1 MINFLNISSNQI
13 SAIRFICYDTNQIW
27 MLTSNFTKTND
38 RFEFF
43 LCYVWIHIFLCAS
56 YFVSFDHFIKLIFR
70 NYSIFYTEF
79 KKKRVQDKKQNCAA
93 HTTIITT
100 NNNRNIQTSD
110 AHERTTAYY
119 NGWCA
124 VSQVIGL
131 LRAYTYK
138 SFSTEQVASHLIFDS
153 SFSTITI
160 YNKNVA
166 DRNRIVCMREKKRKK
181 I

>member
-1 MINFLNISSNQI
+1 MFLNPYISSCFVLCLFWSLHQI
-13 SAIRFICYDTNQIW
+13 DFSE
-27 MLTSNFTKTND
+27 L
-38 RFEFF
+38 FET
-43 LCYVWIHIFLCAS
+43 LNRIL
-56 YFVSFDHFIKLIFR
+56 
-70 NYSIFYTEF
+70 
-79 KKKRVQDKKQNCAA
+79 KKSVQDKTQNCTA

-100 NNNRNIQTSD
+100 NNSRSIQTSD

-124 VSQVIGL
+124 VSQAIGL
-131 LRAYTYK
+131 LHAYTYN

-166 DRNRIVCMREKKRKK
+166 DRNRIVCMREK
-181 I
+181 